1 MASVILRINRHLDQ
15 YDPRTIPMSFKTPA
29 QLPDPQ
35 QAMRWNW
42 SSAYPAPAKINLY
55 LHVTGRR
62 PDGYH
67 TLQTLF
73 RFIGLQ
79 DTLRFVPRSDGQV
92 VLANPIPGV
101 APAADLTVRA
111 AEALRQAAGVK
122 DGVTIHLEKR
132 LPMGGGLGGGSSDAA
147 TVLIALNSL
156 WRLGGSQAELQA
168 LALPL
173 GADVPVFVGGHA
185 AFAEGVG
192 ESLTPV
198 TLPAAWYLV
207 VHPGVS
213 VPTAGIFSSSG
224 LARDTPAIRASDW
237 ALALEGDSGVGKND
251 LEPVAADLYP
261 AVAMALAWLR
271 AQPETQGR
279 VRMSGSGACVFAV
292 FDDAATAAA
301 VLARLPAADGWQG
314 WVTPGADR
322 HPLTELIPHKP

>member
-1 MASVILRINRHLDQ
+1 
-15 YDPRTIPMSFKTPA
+15 MSFKTPA
-29 QLPDPQ
+29 LLPDPEL
-35 QAMRWNW
+35 AMRWNW
-42 SSAYPAPAKINLY
+42 SSAYPAPAKINLF

-73 RFIGLQ
+73 RFVGLQ
-79 DTLRFVPRSDGQV
+79 DTLRFVPRSDDQV

-101 APAADLTVRA
+101 TAASDLTVRA
-111 AEALRQAAGVK
+111 AEALRQAAGIR

-156 WRLGGSQAELQA
+156 WRLGGSQSELLS

-173 GADVPVFVGGHA
+173 GADVPVFVGGRA

-198 TLPAAWYLV
+198 TLPPAWYLV

-213 VPTAGIFSSSG
+213 VPTAGIFSSPD
-224 LARDTPAIRASDW
+224 LRRDTPSMPANDW
-237 ALALEGDSGVGKND
+237 AQGLNGEAGVGAND
-251 LEPVAADLYP
+251 LERVAAEWYP
-261 AVAMALAWLR
+261 AVAASLAWLN
-271 AQPETQGR
+271 AQPETCGR

-292 FDDAATAAA
+292 FDQEASAAT
-301 VLARLPAADGWQG
+301 VLARLPVSQGWQG
-314 WVTPGADR
+314 WVVPGLDH
-322 HPLTELIPHKP
+322 HPLYELIPD